1 MNLMKNYRQFIK
13 FAVVALGY
21 NLIAYLIYAVLIFND
36 SSYFWASST
45 SFVFGVIL
53 SYFMNKSI
61 VFKNKQKSIKYI
73 LYYFAYYVLLLGINL
88 TLLHGFISW
97 LKINPYA
104 AQILVT
110 IIAAFMSYR
119 VMGILFMRENKWG
132 I

>member
-1 MNLMKNYRQFIK
+1 MNLLQKYRQFIK
-13 FAVVALGY
+13 FSVVSLGY
-21 NLIAYLIYAVLIFND
+21 NFIAYCIYAVLIFNG
-36 SSYFWASST
+36 SSYFLASST

-53 SYFMNKSI
+53 GYFLNKSL
-61 VFKNKQKSIKYI
+61 VFNTKQKGMEYI
-73 LYYFAYYVLLLGINL
+73 LYYFAYYVLLLVINL
-88 TLLHGFISW
+88 ALLHGFINW
-97 LKINPYA
+97 LEINPYA